1 MNLCFHKYAVYN
13 HFCRKDFDLRQ
24 HFHSYTHVHTK
35 VECAHLMQKFF
46 FYFPSLYI
54 PDLYP
59 NSLRL
64 LKRYQCSGKEK
75 QTLISVCFCVNDKF
89 SCVSSSFPTLHFFH
103 LSLNGEC
110 WDRNIHEY
118 SADIPVQAPE
128 ALRHGVEIDFTVAR
142 ESRSVS

>member
-1 MNLCFHKYAVYN
+1 MCSFNAKVCFIFPHYI
-13 HFCRKDFDLRQ
+13 FQ
-24 HFHSYTHVHTK
+24 TYT
-35 VECAHLMQKFF
+35 Q
-46 FYFPSLYI
+46 
-54 PDLYP
+54 

-89 SCVSSSFPTLHFFH
+89 SCVSSSFLTLHFFH

-142 ESRSVS
+142 ESGVCLKCAMIKIPSGSIKAPVLHDPSSRSPIYTS

>member
-1 MNLCFHKYAVYN
+1 MRSFNAKVFFIFPHYI
-13 HFCRKDFDLRQ
+13 FQ
-24 HFHSYTHVHTK
+24 TYTQNT
-35 VECAHLMQKFF
+35 
-46 FYFPSLYI
+46 
-54 PDLYP
+54 
-59 NSLRL
+59 LRL

-110 WDRNIHEY
+110 RDRNIHEY

-142 ESRSVS
+142 ES